1 MDERWS
7 IRTVVICI
15 TTCALIALVCGFATT
30 HLYGLYR
37 GDPPV
42 LSEFALTY
50 RMPSGDLHA
59 VLETAIGHEGRPH
72 IQKSIDVVSYRD
84 GTRFLNMFAYVA
96 PTYGWYVH
104 PSAKNR
110 TRIVLTM
117 PATDLHVIDSM
128 VENPINW
135 IKQGISANR
144 PIVEPL
150 RTDNLINVA
159 VQMKDSTIVNG
170 LAFLGMC
177 FVALVGL
184 VALALGIAVT
194 ITEVED
200 FIKQRRAIHKS
211 TS

>member
-15 TTCALIALVCGFATT
+15 TTCALVALVCGFATT
-30 HLYGLYR
+30 HLYGLYK
-37 GDPPV
+37 GEPPM
-42 LSEFALTY
+42 LSEFAPTY
-50 RMPSGDLHA
+50 RMPFGDLHA
-59 VLETAIGHEGRPH
+59 ILETAIGHEGRPH
-72 IQKSIDVVSYRD
+72 IQKSITVVNYKDR
-84 GTRFLNMFAYVA
+84 TRFLNMFAYVA

-117 PATDLHVIDSM
+117 PATDLHIIDSM
-128 VENPINW
+128 SENPIGW

-159 VQMKDSTIVNG
+159 VRMG
-170 LAFLGMC
+170 
-177 FVALVGL
+177 
-184 VALALGIAVT
+184 
-194 ITEVED
+194 D
-200 FIKQRRAIHKS
+200 FNYRKR
-211 TS
+211 TSVSGDVFCCTSWTRCIGVRYCCYHY